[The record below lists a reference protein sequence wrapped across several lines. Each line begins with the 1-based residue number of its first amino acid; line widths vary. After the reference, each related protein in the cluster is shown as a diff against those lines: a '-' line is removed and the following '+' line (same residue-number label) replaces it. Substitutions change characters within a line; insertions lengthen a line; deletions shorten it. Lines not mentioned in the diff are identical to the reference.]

1 MTATGFYHAL
11 KVDEDKCYGC
21 THCMN
26 VCPTTA
32 IRIKNGVA
40 NIRPD
45 WCVDCG
51 ECMRACPVDAI
62 FVEQDDFNRILD
74 YKCRVALVPAV
85 LIGQF
90 PEKVTEAEIFSVM
103 RELGFTHVFQTEH
116 TSGLIKRT
124 MIEAAREAE
133 EKPVISS
140 FCPAIV
146 RLIQI
151 KFPALLDQVLPVKP
165 PIDASAVYFR
175 KRLEDEGYAPEEI
188 GIFYVTPCAAKI
200 AAVKSPVGEQESPL
214 DGVINMQFIYNKIY
228 KLIKSRHET
237 SSISPGEMLPFL
249 SPAAIKYSLTGGEA
263 SHMEGRCLA
272 IDEIHNVIEFLEK
285 LENDEIDRV
294 DFLELRACDQS
305 CAGGV
310 LVGGNRFLTTER
322 LNKRA
327 GRFKG
332 VADIPGDIKA
342 YTHFMEQNLDIGPLE
357 PRSMMALDEDMGE
370 AMRKMQQVRHL
381 MCFLPGIDCAACGAP
396 NCQSLAED
404 IVRRESQ
411 LSACVFIQRMME
423 KHRKL
428 SGEHALK
435 IIEKIWGANR
445 LDKDCDKKGAENN
458 TEV

>member
-1 MTATGFYHAL
+1 MAEAGFYHAL
-11 KVDEDKCYGC
+11 KVDNELCYGC

-26 VCPTTA
+26 MCPTGA
-32 IRIKNGVA
+32 IRIRNGKA
-40 NIRPD
+40 SIRAD

-51 ECMRACPVDAI
+51 ECMRTCPVDAI
-62 FVEQDDFNRILD
+62 YVEQDDFDKIFRF
-74 YKCRVALVPAV
+74 KCRVALVPAV

-90 PEKVTEAEIFSVM
+90 PSKVTEAEIFSVM

-116 TSGLIKRT
+116 TAGLINRT
-124 MIEAAREAE
+124 MIEVAREAGQ
-133 EKPVISS
+133 KPVISS

-151 KFPALLDQVLPVKP
+151 KFPSLLDQVLRVKP

-175 KRLEDEGYAPEEI
+175 KRLEDEGIDPADI

-200 AAVKSPVGEQESPL
+200 AAVKSPVGEEKSPL
-214 DGVINMQFIYNKIY
+214 DGVINMSFIYNKIY
-228 KLIKSRHET
+228 RMVKNRYNSR
-237 SSISPGEMLPFL
+237 SISPGEMLPLL
-249 SPAAIKYSLTGGEA
+249 SPRSIKYSLTGGEV
-263 SHMEGRCLA
+263 SGMEGRCLA

-285 LENDEIDRV
+285 LENDEIEGI

-310 LVGGNRFLTTER
+310 LVGGNRFLTVER
-322 LNKRA
+322 LHKRA
-327 GRFKG
+327 VRFEG

-342 YTHFMEQNLDIGPLE
+342 YSNFMSKNVRIGELK
-357 PRSMMALDEDMGE
+357 PRSMMALDEDMSE

-381 MCFLPGIDCAACGAP
+381 MCFLPGIDCGACGAP

-404 IVRRESQ
+404 IVRKESQ

-423 KHRKL
+423 KHSKL
-428 SGEHALK
+428 SSEHALR
-435 IIEKIWGANR
+435 IIEKIWGRNR
-445 LDKDCDKKGAENN
+445 LDKNCNKKGAENDSK
-458 TEV
+458 